1 VFTNETGQKGFFL
14 PFFQTFK
21 LFGMTREESL
31 PILKRVWDYCLQE
44 KYIYHHDW
52 LPGGSEIV
60 FAEQWLS
67 THKRN
72 EFAGMK
78 TRFMERSAVDYV
90 NTSWWPNVK
99 TRFRKQITDALRKN
113 TSGETFIAA

>member
-1 VFTNETGQKGFFL
+1 MGSSTILVGLIGFLIGVIDFAKFSNKPDVMMYSAWLVSTGLGVLTYRKG
-14 PFFQTFK
+14 
-21 LFGMTREESL
+21 
-31 PILKRVWDYCLQE
+31 
-44 KYIYHHDW
+44 KYVYHHDW
-52 LPGGSEIV
+52 LPGGSEVV

-90 NTSWWPNVK
+90 KTSWWPNVK
-99 TRFRKQITDALRKN
+99 TRFRKQISDALRQN
-113 TSGETFIAA
+113 SL